1 MAGFAHHQRTYRL
14 LIRLIRSA
22 NAARTSSAR
31 RFSFQTTLSDKEGR
45 LKTYFPAFKYYI
57 CILVYLW
64 QTVYGKVPFI
74 VSHNAEKSK
83 VLQIQA
89 ISKFC
94 P

>member
-1 MAGFAHHQRTYRL
+1 MAGFTDYQRTHRL
-14 LIRLIRSA
+14 LIRSA
-22 NAARTSSAR
+22 TRRKDKLRAAFF
-31 RFSFQTTLSDKEGR
+31 FSDDLSDKGGR
-45 LKTYFPAFKYYI
+45 LKTYFPAFNYYI

-74 VSHNAEKSK
+74 VSHNAEKSE